1 MTHHTFKHR
10 LKIAFLKNRNW
21 KKILIHEAVEYGLLI
36 PLVAWLGLEGFLVGI
51 AVAFFIHIF
60 FFETVD
66 KFHKRLDIIIDNAN
80 KNSRKKSR

>member
-10 LKIAFLKNRNW
+10 LKMAFLKNRNW

-36 PLVAWLGLEGFLVGI
+36 PLVAFIGLEGFLVGI
-51 AVAFFIHIF
+51 LIAFFIHVF

-66 KFHKRLDIIIDNAN
+66 KFHKRLDSIIDRNAS
-80 KNSRKKSR
+80 KNR

>member
-1 MTHHTFKHR
+1 MTHHTFRHR
-10 LKIAFLKNRNW
+10 LKMTFLRNRNW

-51 AVAFFIHIF
+51 IIAFFIHIF

-80 KNSRKKSR
+80 KNSRKKG

>member
-21 KKILIHEAVEYGLLI
+21 KKIVIHEAVEYGLLI

-51 AVAFFIHIF
+51 CIAFFIHIF

-66 KFHKRLDIIIDNAN
+66 KFHKRLDQIVDNGS
-80 KNSRKKSR
+80 KNSRKA

>member
-1 MTHHTFKHR
+1 MTHHTFRHR

-51 AVAFFIHIF
+51 AIAFFIHIF

-66 KFHKRLDIIIDNAN
+66 KFHKKLDQIIDNGS
-80 KNSRKKSR
+80 KNSRKT

>member
-66 KFHKRLDIIIDNAN
+66 KFHKKLDAIIEHGS
-80 KNSRKKSR
+80 KNSRKT